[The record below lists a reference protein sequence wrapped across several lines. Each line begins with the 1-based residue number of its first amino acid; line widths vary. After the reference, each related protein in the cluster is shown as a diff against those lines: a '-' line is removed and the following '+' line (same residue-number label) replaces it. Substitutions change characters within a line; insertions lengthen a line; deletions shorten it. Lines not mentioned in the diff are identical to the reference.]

1 MWSAANILLLE
12 RFVSVH
18 YNINSSIFYL
28 NLQIQGLWKTKNQNM
43 ADLCK
48 VAKELKDKFTWFEI
62 NHVERVYVV
71 EHFLFVL
78 QYKMICQMLVS

>member
-1 MWSAANILLLE
+1 M
-12 RFVSVH
+12 
-18 YNINSSIFYL
+18 

-71 EHFLFVL
+71 EHFLL
-78 QYKMICQMLVS
+78 LNDMSNVSQLAEIT